1 MLHVLVLFIASQ
13 QVVSSSNTSSGVV
26 HRALVGGEAFEYSAG
41 SVMMSYLNQLIMGQ
55 LGNDDYEDEEADSD
69 YVGEGAD
76 DDEEEDEEDY
86 VDGLEDEEEDNGGVY
101 ILDSE
106 GNLVETARVSESCV
120 GVVSG
125 EDEGESEVDEDE
137 NEHDDED
144 DDEDDEEEG
153 DGEGDEMY
161 NDDEVD

>member
-137 NEHDDED
+137 NEEH
-144 DDEDDEEEG
+144 EDDEEEG